1 MNDRRSAEQRA
12 SRTTHR
18 DQPVP
23 TRQRRGKSST
33 ASCRI
38 PQWAADTPKRGTH
51 GPERP
56 GSAWKPDPARR
67 KVGKNHGPVPR
78 GVPAS
83 QRRVRTRR
91 DGPKPKKG
99 VKLVPDRGK
108 FELHVLSKNRKRQKK
123 HSQSKTVLRFSLSCN
138 FDDKIK
144 KERKTWREEANN
156 PQRWDIAVEPAN
168 TAQSIFRRL

>member
-1 MNDRRSAEQRA
+1 MNDRRSAERRA

-56 GSAWKPDPARR
+56 GSARKADPARQ
-67 KVGKNHGPVPR
+67 KVGKHHGAR
-78 GVPAS
+78 PA
-83 QRRVRTRR
+83 RRSCISKMRQNAAGR
-91 DGPKPKKG
+91 PEAKKG
-99 VKLVPDRGK
+99 VKLVSDRGK
-108 FELHVLSKNRKRQKK
+108 FEPHVLSKNRKRQKK
-123 HSQSKTVLRFSLSCN
+123 HSQGKTVLRFSLSCN

-144 KERKTWREEANN
+144 KDAETQK
-156 PQRWDIAVEPAN
+156 N
-168 TAQSIFRRL
+168 TMGRG